1 MLDWITKKIEYII
14 RYKQFTY
21 LISIFMAFYLAEVY
35 PQSKTPLPQILGL
48 FFQNQMLRLLLLIV
62 IIYVSQYNYYL
73 ASIITIIVISSY
85 MLSDKW
91 NSVAIEGFS
100 QTLKH
105 NKKHKHINNA
115 NDANDENDI
124 ENDDSSDNANDDSNT
139 IDVDHDDKKQ
149 SVKKNK
155 KTVENYRDEDDDEDD
170 KFIDL
175 DDGLNSNKI
184 HEKYKKIA
192 NDSKNTTEYKEIN
205 KCIDVISK
213 MSDGE
218 DIYRDLLRNVGVQ
231 RAAYLKYIKDI
242 TNAKELEK
250 AKLQYHRMLG
260 VIVAKVYNKL
270 KESFN
275 DDDEEDDEDDDE

>member
-1 MLDWITKKIEYII
+1 MIDWITKKIEYII

-21 LISIFMAFYLAEVY
+21 LISAFMAFYLAEVY
-35 PQSKTPLPQILGL
+35 PQSKTPLPQIFGL
-48 FFQNQMLRLLLLIV
+48 FFQNQILRLTLLIV

-73 ASIITIIVISSY
+73 ASIITLIVISSY

-91 NSVAIEGFS
+91 NSISIEGFS
-100 QTLKH
+100 QTSK
-105 NKKHKHINNA
+105 NNKKKHKKINNA
-115 NDANDENDI
+115 IDDGDNAIDDDDGDNAIDDNDAI
-124 ENDDSSDNANDDSNT
+124 E
-139 IDVDHDDKKQ
+139 VDHDKKQ
-149 SVKKNK
+149 SIKKNK
-155 KTVENYRDEDDDEDD
+155 KTVENYRDEDDDGDEDD
-170 KFIDL
+170 TFIDL

-184 HEKYKKIA
+184 RDKYKKIA

-205 KCIDVISK
+205 KCIDIISK

-242 TNAKELEK
+242 TDAKELEK

-275 DDDEEDDEDDDE
+275 DDEDDDDEDEDE